1 VAKAGRAP
9 VYEDVM
15 IRLAGLVK
23 QGRLKPGDRLPSERI
38 LSERMGVSRAT
49 LREALRVMQLQGLT
63 VSRRGA
69 GNFIASGN
77 AQNLTLALHHLALQ
91 DIFQLRLLIEPSIAA
106 LAAER
111 ATAKDV
117 ARLQSVLRL
126 QEQELRQKKSI
137 AGTDETFHS
146 ALAES
151 THNRAVLQIGATLM
165 KVIAPTRN
173 ESLQTSER
181 ARLSLFSHRRIV
193 NAVKARD
200 SVEARKAMEEHI
212 RSIDAELFGLSVVL
226 FSSTPDTQE
235 IQTVGGIH

>member
-1 VAKAGRAP
+1 
-9 VYEDVM
+9 M

-111 ATAKDV
+111 STRQDLV
-117 ARLQSVLRL
+117 RLEAIL
-126 QEQELRQKKSI
+126 QQQESELKEKRM
-137 AGTDETFHS
+137 AGPTDAAFHS
-146 ALAES
+146 TLAEA
-151 THNRAVLQIGATLM
+151 THNRALMQVGATVM
-165 KVIAPTRN
+165 KV
-173 ESLQTSER
+173 
-181 ARLSLFSHRRIV
+181 
-193 NAVKARD
+193 
-200 SVEARKAMEEHI
+200 
-212 RSIDAELFGLSVVL
+212 
-226 FSSTPDTQE
+226 
-235 IQTVGGIH
+235 

>member
-1 VAKAGRAP
+1 MAKAGRAP

-111 ATAKDV
+111 ATSKDV

-126 QEQELRQKKSI
+126 QEQELR
-137 AGTDETFHS
+137 
-146 ALAES
+146 
-151 THNRAVLQIGATLM
+151 
-165 KVIAPTRN
+165 
-173 ESLQTSER
+173 
-181 ARLSLFSHRRIV
+181 
-193 NAVKARD
+193 
-200 SVEARKAMEEHI
+200 
-212 RSIDAELFGLSVVL
+212 
-226 FSSTPDTQE
+226 
-235 IQTVGGIH
+235 